1 MRSAGLDF
9 RSRELVLREFPDPA
23 PPGPGEVLFRVH
35 EAGICGTDRELA
47 SFHFGFPPEGESFLT
62 LGHEALG
69 QVIETG
75 PGVAGL
81 EAGDW
86 VVPMVRRPCSPR
98 CPSCARGRR
107 DLCVSGGFTEAG
119 IFGRHGYLRDYAVDD
134 ASDLVRIPEQLA
146 CRAVL
151 IEPLSV
157 VEKAVETA
165 LRIHEPGART
175 ALVLGAGP
183 IGILA
188 AMLFRLRGLEVTVY
202 SMEPPDHP
210 RAKLLGRAG
219 IRYAAELGSERVDI
233 ALEAAGS
240 PAAAFAALRAL
251 APLGVCGILGSPS
264 ASGEMPFLDLLRYN
278 QAVFGT
284 VNAGPD
290 AFARAVEDLG
300 ALEADVLDSMISR
313 ERFEDI
319 GRTLATPGAAAA
331 KTVHV
336 VAE

>member
-9 RSRELVLREFPDPA
+9 RTREFALREFPDPA
-23 PPGPGEVLFRVH
+23 PPAAGEVLIRVQ

-47 SFHFGFPPEGESFLT
+47 SFRFGFPPEGESFLT

-69 QVIETG
+69 QVVETG
-75 PGVAGL
+75 PGVVDL
-81 EAGDW
+81 HAGDW
-86 VVPMVRRPCSPR
+86 VVPMVRRPCAPR

-107 DLCVSGGFTEAG
+107 DLCVSGAFTEAG
-119 IFGRHGYLRDYAVDD
+119 IFGRHGYLRDYATDD
-134 ASDLVRIPEQLA
+134 ASDLVRIPGHLA
-146 CRAVL
+146 SRAVL

-183 IGILA
+183 IGMLA
-188 AMLFRLRGLEVTVY
+188 ALLFRLRGLEVSVH
-202 SMEPPDHP
+202 SLEPPDHP
-210 RAKLLGRAG
+210 RVKLLERSG
-219 IRYAAELGSERVDI
+219 IRYVAALGNMRVDI

-240 PAAAFAALRAL
+240 PAAAFAALGAL
-251 APLGVCGILGSPS
+251 APLGVGGILGSPN
-264 ASGEMPFLDLLRYN
+264 ATGGMPFLDLLRYN

-284 VNAGPD
+284 VNAGPE
-290 AFARAVEDLG
+290 AFVRAVEDLA
-300 ALEADVLDSMISR
+300 ALEADVLDAMIFR
-313 ERFEDI
+313 VRFEDI
-319 GRTLATPGAAAA
+319 SSTLAAAPSTAA

-336 VAE
+336 LAE